1 MPSACWRHRESLRGR
16 HLPRR
21 YALSALWGPQSFQI
35 VLGEHEESGRR
46 NGQQI
51 PPSHQSRK
59 LLAKGHEQLTSER
72 DGQPING
79 TAEELCG
86 LQAVLNCEL
95 PNNMTND
102 FNGSVAREIL
112 LLWLVNDDG
121 AVGERRI
128 ERSEG
133 IGVDQERSAAR
144 MHSEEHQIRVWRCDF
159 DGNRH
164 ESGVQTQP
172 SKMVPVQRIACC
184 SVSKIGA
191 RQADRSDAATE
202 PIDLSDGDRPGDSL
216 HDRKRRAIPS
226 LCRAR

>member
-1 MPSACWRHRESLRGR
+1 MSSRPVNTTASQSTERPKSCVGCKRFWTASSRTTWRTTSMARWREK
-16 HLPRR
+16 
-21 YALSALWGPQSFQI
+21 SF
-35 VLGEHEESGRR
+35 
-46 NGQQI
+46 
-51 PPSHQSRK
+51 
-59 LLAKGHEQLTSER
+59 
-72 DGQPING
+72 
-79 TAEELCG
+79 
-86 LQAVLNCEL
+86 
-95 PNNMTND
+95 
-102 FNGSVAREIL
+102 

-172 SKMVPVQRIACC
+172 FKMVSVQRIACC

-216 HDRKRRAIPS
+216 HGGKRRAIPS
-226 LCRAR
+226 LCRERWARTWCRWWLCRNRGTSDCTGPSLSIFGCPSSAIFYSAISSCPCRSTWPWR

>member
-1 MPSACWRHRESLRGR
+1 M
-16 HLPRR
+16 
-21 YALSALWGPQSFQI
+21 
-35 VLGEHEESGRR
+35 LGEHEESGRR

-59 LLAKGHEQLTSER
+59 LLGKGHEQSTSER

-121 AVGERRI
+121 AVRERRI

-133 IGVDQERSAAR
+133 IGVDQERSAAW

-164 ESGVQTQP
+164 ESGVRRCEAE
-172 SKMVPVQRIACC
+172 MVASWGRNEGENLMNREVE
-184 SVSKIGA
+184 A
-191 RQADRSDAATE
+191 RLQ
-202 PIDLSDGDRPGDSL
+202 
-216 HDRKRRAIPS
+216 
-226 LCRAR
+226 C

>member
-1 MPSACWRHRESLRGR
+1 M
-16 HLPRR
+16 
-21 YALSALWGPQSFQI
+21 
-35 VLGEHEESGRR
+35 
-46 NGQQI
+46 
-51 PPSHQSRK
+51 
-59 LLAKGHEQLTSER
+59 KGHEQSTSER

-102 FNGSVAREIL
+102 CNGSVARKIL

-164 ESGVQTQP
+164 ESGVRRCEAE
-172 SKMVPVQRIACC
+172 MVASWGRNEGENVMNRE
-184 SVSKIGA
+184 VEA
-191 RQADRSDAATE
+191 RLR
-202 PIDLSDGDRPGDSL
+202 
-216 HDRKRRAIPS
+216 
-226 LCRAR
+226 C